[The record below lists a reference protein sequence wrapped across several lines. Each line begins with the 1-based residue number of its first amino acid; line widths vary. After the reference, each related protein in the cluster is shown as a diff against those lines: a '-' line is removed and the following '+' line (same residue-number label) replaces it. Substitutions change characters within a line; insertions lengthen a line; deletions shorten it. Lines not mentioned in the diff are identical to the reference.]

1 MLFVDSISKSFNER
15 PVLKDVSFQIDKAET
30 KILSGKN
37 GSGKTTLLKIIASL
51 MSYNSGSIFFEDR
64 ERMNGQDYLKKNIFY
79 IGNSPGMYKFLTP
92 LQNIELGLSLRQKEI
107 DRNNILNSLE
117 KFGLSDSIYQPINT
131 FSNGMLQRLKFA
143 YASIANWKIILL
155 DEPFN
160 GLDES
165 GLTIVRNCIDTW
177 LERKKSILMATHKPE
192 IINSNSND
200 ILFLENGKVNTS

>member
-15 PVLKDVSFQIDKAET
+15 PVLRDVSFQIGKADI
-30 KILSGKN
+30 KILRGKN

-51 MSYNSGSIFFEDR
+51 MSYNSGTIFFEDK
-64 ERMNGQDYLKKNIFY
+64 ERNNGQDYLKKNIFY

-107 DRNNILNSLE
+107 DSNIILNTLDR
-117 KFGLSDSIYQPINT
+117 FGLSDSIYQPINT

-143 YASIANWKIILL
+143 YAFIVNWKVILL

-165 GLTIVRNCIDTW
+165 GLILVKNCIDTW
-177 LERKKSILMATHKPE
+177 LERKKSILMVTHKSE
-192 IINSNSND
+192 IINSNSKN
-200 ILFLENGKVNTS
+200 ILLLDNGKVKTL